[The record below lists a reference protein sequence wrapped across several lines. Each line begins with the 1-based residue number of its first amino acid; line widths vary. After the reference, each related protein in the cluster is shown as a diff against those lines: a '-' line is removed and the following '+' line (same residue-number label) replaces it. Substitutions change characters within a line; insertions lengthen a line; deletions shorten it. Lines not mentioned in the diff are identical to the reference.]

1 MPIYLR
7 YARYIPQYFLPEVLV
22 EDVPKHLGWK
32 IAAILMVVL
41 GLVIII
47 LGLLPRPGGVF
58 IGCLITG
65 LLILTVG
72 FLILTVG
79 LT

>member
-1 MPIYLR
+1 VK
-7 YARYIPQYFLPEVLV
+7 YIPQHFLPEVLV
-22 EDVPKHLGWK
+22 EDVPEHLGWK
-32 IAAILMVVL
+32 IAAILMVVF

-47 LGLLPRPGGVF
+47 LGLPPGSGGAF

-72 FLILTVG
+72 FLILVVG